1 MPVGG
6 SVTAVLFAFFA
17 GGLSAVYLAIS
28 AAGLTV
34 SAFMI
39 AELSVILYLSPSER
53 RPTYY
58 ATHSLTYGQSTVSAL
73 LIAGVLFNA
82 AGFRVMFGAAVIVA
96 LAGIAMTAE
105 FARASARRDAA
116 RVAMSTDGGSGL
128 EPTEVSIRRG

>member
-1 MPVGG
+1 M
-6 SVTAVLFAFFA
+6 TAVLLAFFA
-17 GGLSAVYLAIS
+17 GSLSAVYLAIS

-58 ATHSLTYGQSTVSAL
+58 ATHSLTYGLSTVSAPL
-73 LIAGVLFNA
+73 LACVLVNA

-105 FARASARRDAA
+105 FARA
-116 RVAMSTDGGSGL
+116 
-128 EPTEVSIRRG
+128 